1 MKITRVAV
9 IPDIHAPKH
18 HKKSVDAVFEFLKFY
33 KPKLCIQLGD
43 WCDYSSLSRFA
54 MLKEDEL
61 VGLRQEEGEANDLLD
76 RLDSILPN
84 GCEKVMC
91 EGNHDRRPETYNLG
105 NFTGDMK
112 KITGKK
118 NLDLF
123 HEAYNLKKR
132 GWSWVG
138 EGRCFEFGKA
148 LFTHGWFI
156 NSFHAKK
163 TVSKFFKTIIYGH
176 THSYQT
182 HCINGMDGL
191 PVAGMSIGTLSRF
204 DLGYL
209 HGVPQDWC
217 NMFMTMDFF
226 GNGFFTAHPIP
237 IIKGQFCKMGK
248 VWG

>member
-76 RLDSILPN
+76 
-84 GCEKVMC
+84 
-91 EGNHDRRPETYNLG
+91 
-105 NFTGDMK
+105 
-112 KITGKK
+112 
-118 NLDLF
+118 
-123 HEAYNLKKR
+123 
-132 GWSWVG
+132 
-138 EGRCFEFGKA
+138 
-148 LFTHGWFI
+148 
-156 NSFHAKK
+156 
-163 TVSKFFKTIIYGH
+163 
-176 THSYQT
+176 
-182 HCINGMDGL
+182 
-191 PVAGMSIGTLSRF
+191 
-204 DLGYL
+204 
-209 HGVPQDWC
+209 
-217 NMFMTMDFF
+217 MFMTMDFF